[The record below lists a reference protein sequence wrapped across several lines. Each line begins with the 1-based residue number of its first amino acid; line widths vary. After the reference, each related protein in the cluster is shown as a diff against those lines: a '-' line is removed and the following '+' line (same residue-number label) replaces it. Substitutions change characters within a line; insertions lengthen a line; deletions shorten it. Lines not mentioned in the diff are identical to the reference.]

1 MINNFNKD
9 FFNKNKAGLRLCTIA
24 LTGMMVASPFI
35 VNGIVNKTI
44 DDMNQRNKSVA
55 VQEEVEE
62 ETSRIFIE
70 FEGEYNEDNSMVII
84 YGKDDPDGNGKTDIL
99 GIVTDSADD
108 PYVDLPAGDYIVSG
122 KHDSHELIIDGE
134 NDYSLSI
141 DYETGEITDKTEYIN
156 ENNNINEQNSNPRTR

>member
-35 VNGIVNKTI
+35 VNGIVDKAI

-108 PYVDLPAGDYIVSG
+108 PYVDLPAGDYVVSG
-122 KHDSHELIIDGE
+122 TNDSYEIVIDGE
-134 NDYSLSI
+134 SDYSLTV
-141 DYETGEITDKTEYIN
+141 DYETGEITDKTDYSILTE
-156 ENNNINEQNSNPRTR
+156 ENPV